1 MSDTPTHDPIAK
13 LLRRMPYGFYALGSR
28 NGADSNLMVFNWLTQ
43 VSFEPQLLA
52 VGLQKSS
59 YSYGL
64 VSASRQFAIN
74 FFLAE
79 DAELIKPFTKG
90 RAKNPDKMKDAK
102 FSPAPLTGAPIVD
115 GAAGYLELEVVKII
129 ETGGDHDIVLAKP
142 IGGDVLKPGEAK
154 NSLSLLHLGWSYA
167 G

>member
-1 MSDTPTHDPIAK
+1 MTDVSTPDPVVS

-28 NGADSNLMVFNWLTQ
+28 NGSDSNLMVFNWLTQ

-52 VGLQKSS
+52 VGLQKTA
-59 YSYGL
+59 YSHGL

-79 DAELIKPFTKG
+79 DAELIKPFTKS
-90 RAKNPDKMKDAK
+90 RAKNPDKMKGAT
-102 FSPAPLTGAPIVD
+102 FSPAPITGAPIVE
-115 GAAGYLELEVVKII
+115 GAAGYLELEVQNII
-129 ETGGDHDIVLAKP
+129 D
-142 IGGDVLKPGEAK
+142 IGGDLDIVVAKPLGGAVLKPGDVK
-154 NSLSLLHLGWSYA
+154 DSLSLPHLGWSYA